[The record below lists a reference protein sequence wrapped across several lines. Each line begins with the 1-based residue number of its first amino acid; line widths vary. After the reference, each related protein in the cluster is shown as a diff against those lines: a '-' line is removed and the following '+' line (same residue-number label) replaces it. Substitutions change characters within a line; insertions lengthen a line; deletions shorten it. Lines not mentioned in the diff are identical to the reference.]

1 MPNSTISSQG
11 STTFCQGDSVILN
24 VIAVTGSTYQW
35 QLNGSSISGT
45 NSNSFTALDNG
56 SYTVVV
62 TNSFGCSSTSSTP
75 MTVVVHSLPIVT
87 LNSFED
93 VCDNQ
98 GLLQLISGNPIG
110 GNYSGT
116 SVTND
121 QFNTSIGLGSYLISY
136 TYSDDNGCSATAS
149 NSIQVIH
156 CSGASL
162 DELTEF
168 EIKVYPNPTSEY
180 SIIEIPSNLIGS
192 QLELI
197 DNSGRIII
205 RKELIST
212 ENLIELNKV
221 STGVYSF
228 RICGNSLTKQ
238 LMKF

>member
-1 MPNSTISSQG
+1 
-11 STTFCQGDSVILN
+11 V
-24 VIAVTGSTYQW
+24 YKR
-35 QLNGSSISGT
+35 
-45 NSNSFTALDNG
+45 
-56 SYTVVV
+56 
-62 TNSFGCSSTSSTP
+62 
-75 MTVVVHSLPIVT
+75 
-87 LNSFED
+87 
-93 VCDNQ
+93 
-98 GLLQLISGNPIG
+98 
-110 GNYSGT
+110 
-116 SVTND
+116 
-121 QFNTSIGLGSYLISY
+121 
-136 TYSDDNGCSATAS
+136 
-149 NSIQVIH
+149 QVIH

-180 SIIEIPSNLIGS
+180 SIIEIPSNLVGS

-212 ENLIELNKV
+212 ENFIELNKV